1 MDFGIID
8 FCLQNTPFFDIG
20 TGASRDYELVSS
32 DLPAG
37 WVRILDSTWCYL
49 NPLAVDTVEQGWKI
63 HVSAHPDDG
72 EQVLELVTQLC
83 LRSAVPVKF
92 LRSRAQLVARNS
104 KYADR
109 TASGKFIAI

>member
-63 HVSAHPDDG
+63 PVSYTHLDVYKRQPSG
-72 EQVLELVTQLC
+72 C
-83 LRSAVPVKF
+83 GRPRSG
-92 LRSRAQLVARNS
+92 SRPPPRC
-104 KYADR
+104 R
-109 TASGKFIAI
+109 